1 MANDIK
7 VIFRGN
13 KAPSG
18 KVTNIEYMISA
29 ERKKLLDASKMF
41 DMEVLDKPKATPAP
55 TPKKKSSSKKGDK

>member
-1 MANDIK
+1 MAKDIK

-18 KVTNIEYMISA
+18 KTTNIEYMISA

-41 DMEVLDKPKATPAP
+41 DIEVLDKPKPE
-55 TPKKKSSSKKGDK
+55 PKKKASSKKGGK

>member
-1 MANDIK
+1 MAKDTK

-18 KVTNIEYMISA
+18 KTTNIEYMISA

-41 DMEVLDKPKATPAP
+41 DIEVLDKPKATP
-55 TPKKKSSSKKGDK
+55 TPKKKTSSKKGGK